1 MEIALLIVA
10 SLALVLSLIVLI
22 VLLRK
27 KPSSDISSI
36 DQEKLLS
43 YLEEIKT
50 KETTDIALLNNRL
63 DQLSSD
69 IQKQLS
75 EELSKNT
82 IQELQSR
89 NEQQQKNN
97 DALMSLSSSVSKTL
111 QDNID
116 SLRTSIQESS
126 EKENKRLSDFQ
137 SLLSQQFLTLSNTL
151 NTRIDN
157 QMKVINEKVDTS
169 LQEGFKGTSES
180 MAKLQSELSV
190 LQEAQKN
197 IDGLKGEIS
206 SLSSILTNNQK
217 RGKYG
222 EWQLEMLLQNMF
234 GDTKGILYDTQYVL
248 NPEMNEERRLR
259 PDAAVFL
266 DGKDHTQIIAIDSK
280 FSLTGAEK
288 LFDPSALLTS
298 EEENQAKSIFKSA
311 LRQRIQETSKYVLP
325 GRTINEAIMFIPD
338 DGIFAYIEK
347 EFPDLVAFAQKNKV
361 ILACPTILDPLLASF
376 RLFQINHE
384 RMKNVDKISK
394 AIDDLSKDFK
404 NILPR
409 WEDLNKRIQSLTD
422 SSSKFSITVNKINNR
437 FSDISH
443 SEIGEGEEEK
453 KIESSD

>member
-10 SLALVLSLIVLI
+10 SLAFLLSLLT
-22 VLLRK
+22 LLLLLK
-27 KPSSDISSI
+27 KNKGNSFTSQDS
-36 DQEKLLS
+36 QKLLS
-43 YLEEIKT
+43 SLEDMKT

-63 DQLSSD
+63 DQISSNV
-69 IQKQLS
+69 QKQLS

-82 IQELQSR
+82 IQELQNR

-97 DALMSLSSSVSKTL
+97 EIMNSLSASVNKTL
-111 QDNID
+111 QDNIAL
-116 SLRTSIQESS
+116 LRSSIQETSD
-126 EKENKRLSDFQ
+126 KETKRLSDFQ
-137 SLLSQQFLTLSNTL
+137 AHLNQQFLSLSDSL
-151 NTRIDN
+151 NSRIDN
-157 QMKVINEKVDTS
+157 QMKTIHQKVDTS

-197 IDGLKGEIS
+197 IEGLKGEIS

-234 GDTKGILYDTQYVL
+234 GDTKGILYDTQYTL
-248 NPEMNEERRLR
+248 NPEVSEEKRLR
-259 PDAAVFL
+259 PDAVVFL
-266 DGKDHTQIIAIDSK
+266 DGKDHHQIIAIDSK
-280 FSLTGAEK
+280 FSLSGGEE
-288 LFDPSALLTS
+288 LFTPDSSLSP
-298 EEENQAKSIFKSA
+298 EEEEHAKSSFKSA

-325 GRTINEAIMFIPD
+325 GTTIGEAIMFIPD

-347 EFPDLVAFAQKNKV
+347 EFPDLVSFAQKNKV
-361 ILACPTILDPLLASF
+361 VLACPTILDPLLASF

-404 NILPR
+404 NFLPR

-422 SSSKFSITVNKINNR
+422 SSNKFSITVNKINNR

-443 SEIGEGEEEK
+443 SEIENPDENN
-453 KIESSD
+453 SLPD